1 MKRRAGQQYCS
12 GLASSRLIAVVSVII
27 PYVTIILSIS
37 RAPGFNIW
45 INALSDLGNM
55 KHLSSAPIFN
65 SGLAIGG
72 YLLGL
77 ASVLSSGV
85 KPSNKVILCIAG
97 IMLILIG
104 VLNESYGIIH
114 FIVSVAF
121 FLLIIAYLTSYGYE
135 YISIPAFIIAIFDV
149 IIWTLHF
156 SIHYPPGAAIP
167 ELISSIS
174 FIPFFLRETL
184 ASSTSYT

>member
-1 MKRRAGQQYCS
+1 MMRRANQSYHRV
-12 GLASSRLIAVVSVII
+12 LASSRLIAIVSVIV
-27 PYVTIILSIS
+27 PYIAIILSIS
-37 RAPGFNIW
+37 RAPWFNIW
-45 INALSDLGNM
+45 MNALSDLGNM

-77 ASVLSSGV
+77 ASILSRGIKLV
-85 KPSNKVILCIAG
+85 DKILLCIAG

-114 FIVSVAF
+114 FMVSVAF
-121 FLLIIAYLTSYGYE
+121 FLSIIAYLTAYGYV
-135 YISIPAFIIAIFDV
+135 YISMPAFIIAVFDV
-149 IIWTLHF
+149 FIWALHF
-156 SIHYPPGAAIP
+156 SIYYPPGAAIP

-174 FIPFFLRETL
+174 FIPFFLKEAL
-184 ASSTSYT
+184 TSNV